1 MSSTTSKAQ
10 RIGIIV
16 IAIVMA
22 IGTIGSFF
30 IMIVA
35 SKNQEI
41 DLKEQTEKKAKLSEA
56 IKKYQQE
63 NEEFQKKVTAEA
75 NELGPKYLA
84 EVES

>member
-63 NEEFQKKVTAEA
+63 NEEFQKKVSQRTW
-75 NELGPKYLA
+75 
-84 EVES
+84 S

>member
-16 IAIVMA
+16 IAVVMA

-41 DLKEQTEKKAKLSEA
+41 DLKEQTEKRAKSAKIGRASCRER
-56 IKKYQQE
+56 
-63 NEEFQKKVTAEA
+63 V
-75 NELGPKYLA
+75 
-84 EVES
+84 